1 MDTSINKST
10 ISDVNDEN
18 DDCRELVLLAGN
30 ETAWR
35 TLVFDNFRR
44 ILDEMK
50 ILQSNPIQNVNFLKE
65 YKS

>member
-1 MDTSINKST
+1 MDTSISRST
-10 ISDVNDEN
+10 ISDVSDEN

-50 ILQSNPIQNVNFLKE
+50 ILQLNPIENVTVS
-65 YKS
+65 KS